1 MKQVFLTLKYTVKA
15 EEINGQYV
23 AWIIAE
29 YVNKVLPEYNDTQ
42 KRLVCKRSE
51 GGYFLGTDLA
61 MAVLFDEKD
70 HAARFCSSMFTETDL
85 SEAFGSASK
94 SCFSVLFI
102 F

>member
-1 MKQVFLTLKYTVKA
+1 MKQVFSSITYSVEA

-51 GGYFLGTDLA
+51 GGFAGCINP
-61 MAVLFDEKD
+61 K
-70 HAARFCSSMFTETDL
+70 HH
-85 SEAFGSASK
+85 GSVCPPACRVCNVGGCAS
-94 SCFSVLFI
+94 L
-102 F
+102 